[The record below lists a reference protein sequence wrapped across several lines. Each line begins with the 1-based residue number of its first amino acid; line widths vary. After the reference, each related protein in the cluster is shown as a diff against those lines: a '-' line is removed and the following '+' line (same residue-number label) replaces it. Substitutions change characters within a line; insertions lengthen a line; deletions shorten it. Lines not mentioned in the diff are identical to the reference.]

1 MKAFNAPKVDNYLG
15 DIFKSTNRPLD
26 LQVDERL
33 HKAQQRLLNS
43 MGPLGIYY
51 KVRTIVDNIMSDKS
65 GSTSVDAHIMLH
77 LIEQSITLLGQSNVS
92 FNFHRRLAIV
102 SRLTKSRRRAKIIP
116 KENDKYFKKSHSSLF
131 GHAFHKKIEK
141 TS

>member
-33 HKAQQRLLNS
+33 HKAQQRLLNF
-43 MGPLGIYY
+43 MGPLG
-51 KVRTIVDNIMSDKS
+51 KVRTIVDNIRSDKS
-65 GSTSVDAHIMLH
+65 GSASVDTHIMLH
-77 LIEQSITLLGQSNVS
+77 LIGQSITLLGQSNVS